1 MRFIAAFGFQ
11 RFVLLRHFF
20 YKKNKTEK
28 NVTHRHSC
36 HTVCDGVS
44 GVTKEGCH
52 PGVSVCL
59 VSGTGSAVR
68 EVEGVFSVF
77 FVATILSRE

>member
-1 MRFIAAFGFQ
+1 
-11 RFVLLRHFF
+11 
-20 YKKNKTEK
+20 
-28 NVTHRHSC
+28 
-36 HTVCDGVS
+36 
-44 GVTKEGCH
+44 
-52 PGVSVCL
+52 VSVCL

>member
-1 MRFIAAFGFQ
+1 M
-11 RFVLLRHFF
+11 
-20 YKKNKTEK
+20 KKKSKKCDTLNPQ
-28 NVTHRHSC
+28 
-36 HTVCDGVS
+36 HTVGDGVS

-59 VSGTGSAVR
+59 ISGTGSTVR

-77 FVATILSRE
+77 FCEIFRVNNLLATRCLIIF